1 MADYW
6 QETVSKNKIGNE
18 NELILNIYRL
28 NYMNNSSKNRK

>member
-18 NELILNIYRL
+18 NELIYIKFID
-28 NYMNNSSKNRK
+28 SII